1 VKLTR
6 RALQSSSLVALL
18 AVLTGTSTALA
29 GQQDKLDRALR
40 LNKSSQT
47 SQRVIVEVQ
56 PGQSEWVRVLLAHRG
71 RLSGELNGSLT
82 ANLSA
87 ADLEALCEA
96 NAPYRLAKPKPI
108 HAKRAQKTNWGDP
121 VMRAR
126 LANAYVRAGGDNE
139 KAARILGVSIGS
151 ARLAKRRHLDA
162 PEIDTARKLPSGPEG
177 ARQLWEHYRR
187 A

>member
-96 NAPYRLAKPKPI
+96 NAAVAMCHSDAEVRSDATVVSTGTGQTSSLLASS
-108 HAKRAQKTNWGDP
+108 T
-121 VMRAR
+121 
-126 LANAYVRAGGDNE
+126 VRYE
-139 KAARILGVSIGS
+139 SQVR
-151 ARLAKRRHLDA
+151 
-162 PEIDTARKLPSGPEG
+162 
-177 ARQLWEHYRR
+177 
-187 A
+187 